1 MSPTLKKYLVCYAAN
16 IAAVSFEII
25 SQMNHWFKWP
35 ALLCIYFTAGLF
47 IYLYW
52 KNETLPP
59 QTKWIR
65 TALLILFFPVS
76 ALVFIIIKSRDE
88 RAQSR

>member
-1 MSPTLKKYLVCYAAN
+1 MSPTLKKYVASYVAN

-25 SQMNHWFKWP
+25 SQMNHWPKWP
-35 ALLCIYFTAGLF
+35 ALLCIYLTAGLF

-52 KNETLPP
+52 RNETLPT

-65 TALLILFFPVS
+65 TALLVLFFPVS
-76 ALVFIIIKSRDE
+76 ALVFIIIKSRYE

>member
-1 MSPTLKKYLVCYAAN
+1 MSTALKKYVASYAAN
-16 IAAVSFEII
+16 IAAVSSVVI

-35 ALLCIYFTAGLF
+35 ALLCIYLTVGLF
-47 IYLYW
+47 VYLYW
-52 KNETLPP
+52 RNETLPRE
-59 QTKWIR
+59 TKWIR

-88 RAQSR
+88 REQSR